1 MTTNSVSP
9 QGKKILIIED
19 DKVIAAVEKDFLEI
33 NGFEVVIEHNGIKG
47 KELALSGD
55 YALIL
60 LDLMLPG
67 KDGVSICRE
76 IREKIDIPI
85 LMVTAKTEDEE
96 KIKGLGFGANDY
108 IVKPFSP
115 TELVARV
122 KSHIA
127 QYDRLTQKKV
137 RGQKQGA
144 SAEEIDLGWLH
155 INNTTHRGFVNDIE
169 VNLNP
174 KEYELLFF
182 LASNPEIVF
191 SKEKLYDRIWGE
203 DTYGDIKTVKV
214 HMSRLREKI
223 EKNPAEPLHIETVW
237 GAGYRLI

>member
-1 MTTNSVSP
+1 MA
-9 QGKKILIIED
+9 GAKKKVLVIED

-33 NGFEVVIEHNGIKG
+33 NGFEAVIEHDGMKG

-55 YALIL
+55 FALIL

-85 LMVTAKTEDEE
+85 IMVTARMEDDE

-108 IVKPFSP
+108 VVKPFSP

-127 QYDRLTQKKV
+127 QYERLTQKSG
-137 RGQKQGA
+137 RQQKPD
-144 SAEEIDLGWLH
+144 EIDFGWLR
-155 INNTTHRGFVNDIE
+155 INNSTHRVFVNDVE
-169 VNLNP
+169 TPLNP
-174 KEYELLFF
+174 KEYDLLFF
-182 LASNPEIVF
+182 LASNSEMVF
-191 SKEKLYDRIWGE
+191 NKEQLYDKIWGE
-203 DTYGDIKTVKV
+203 DMYGDLNTVKV
-214 HMSRLREKI
+214 HISRLREKI
-223 EKNPAEPLHIETVW
+223 EQNPADPLHIETVW
-237 GAGYRLI
+237 GAGYRLLK